1 MYFGTPLNGFK
12 LRPVNN
18 LNLMLKRD
26 FLLTNM
32 KLEADNVQG
41 QLFPII
47 RSLYINENSTRITN
61 IVKIY

>member
-47 RSLYINENSTRITN
+47 RTLLQYIQR
-61 IVKIY
+61 